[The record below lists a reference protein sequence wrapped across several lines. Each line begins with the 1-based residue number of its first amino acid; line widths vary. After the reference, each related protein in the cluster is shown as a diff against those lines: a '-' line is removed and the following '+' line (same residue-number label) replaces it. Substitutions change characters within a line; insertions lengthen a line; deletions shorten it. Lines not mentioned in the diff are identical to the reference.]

1 MCVCG
6 ECGSGRCVH
15 MVWCVCVCLCWCWG
29 RSRLQI
35 AWNRKLNS
43 CSGGDNPG
51 KEHVKK
57 NHLKD
62 F

>member
-1 MCVCG
+1 MCAYG
-6 ECGSGRCVH
+6 
-15 MVWCVCVCLCWCWG
+15 MVCVCVCLCWCWD
-29 RSRLQI
+29 RSWLQI

-57 NHLKD
+57 KSSKRFLKLC
-62 F
+62 

>member
-1 MCVCG
+1 MCVYVGVEVGVGC
-6 ECGSGRCVH
+6 
-15 MVWCVCVCLCWCWG
+15 
-29 RSRLQI
+29 RLP
-35 AWNRKLNS
+35 ANRKLNS

-57 NHLKD
+57 SFKD